1 MIHNPRPVR
10 RAIALSAAGVLLATA
25 VACSTRPPADEVY
38 LFYMDGSVDT
48 KEFKQCVE
56 PNGKGP
62 WRANNKTFALPTSL
76 RTWNIRPTGGDTD
89 QPIKSSSKPGKDGQ
103 PGPEVLVYATAEFYL
118 NTHCGTG
125 DKAGTDGGS
134 PVVQF
139 WEKTGR
145 RYKVSEGDATFSEEG
160 WRTMLLNTLVPAE
173 EKAIREVTRNYTAD
187 ALDANADGVWKRMEE
202 ALGTTFLAELKA
214 KTGGDYFCGPGYDR
228 SKPDCPPIRISITD
242 VNFADAG
249 IAEARARVFKAEQ
262 DAKAAL
268 IAAQSQVDVAR
279 TLSQASKDAGYIRI
293 KELEAQ
299 LEAAKACAANP
310 NCTLIIGAPAG
321 VNVTPK

>member
-1 MIHNPRPVR
+1 MRVSR
-10 RAIALSAAGVLLATA
+10 VIAGLAALAVA
-25 VACSTRPPADEVY
+25 VSLAACSTRPPADEVY
-38 LFYMDGSVDT
+38 LYYMDGPTDSKDF
-48 KEFKQCVE
+48 KECVE

-62 WRANNKTFALPTSL
+62 WSANNNVYALPTSL
-76 RTWNIRPTGGDTD
+76 RTWNIRPAGGDTD
-89 QPIKSSSKPGKDGQ
+89 QPVKSSSKPGQDGQ

-125 DKAGTDGGS
+125 DKAGTDKAS
-134 PVVQF
+134 PLVQF

-145 RYKVSEGDATFSEEG
+145 RYKVSDGSGNFDEGA

-187 ALDANADGVWKRMEE
+187 QLDANADGVWKQMEE

-228 SKPDCPPIRISITD
+228 GKPDCPPLRISITD
-242 VNFADAG
+242 VNFADQG

-268 IAAQSQVDVAR
+268 IAAQSQVDVANK
-279 TLSQASKDAGYIRI
+279 LSQAGKDAGYVRL

-299 LEAAKACAANP
+299 LQAAQACAQNP
-310 NCTLIIGAPAG
+310 NCTLILGTGAG
-321 VNVTPK
+321 VNVNTK